1 MQCYTELTPPTAVT
15 HSLILPF
22 TSAESNN
29 LVIARTSL
37 LQIFTT
43 KIISNVQ
50 DYLHRVKAENGE
62 KNDSQVNDIGVLETK
77 SGGDFARIDRAR
89 RTKLILLAEYP
100 LSGTVTSLAR
110 VKLQSSKSGGDALLV
125 GTKDAKLSLA
135 EWDPS
140 RSELS
145 TISIHYY
152 EQDDLHSSPW
162 APSLK
167 DSVSYMSADPGSRC
181 AALKFG
187 LRCLAILP
195 FKQGD
200 EDVHMGDWE
209 NELGESHSIEKVSS
223 KAVNGNI
230 TKEETPFSPSFV
242 LKLPS
247 LDSTLFTPIH
257 LSFLYEYREPTFGIL
272 ASINSPSSSLLFER
286 KDILTYMVFTLDL
299 HQKASTTILSVSGLP
314 YDLTQVLP
322 LPAPVGGALLIGR
335 NELIHIDQAG
345 KVNGVAVNIFAKQC
359 TSLNLHDQSEL
370 EMGLEGCKIE
380 QLSIESGELIIILQ
394 TGQIAILNFHVDGRS
409 VSGLRIRRV
418 SENAGG
424 FLVLTQ
430 ASCTCPLGP
439 NALFIGSE
447 FADSVILS
455 WDRKSNQTSRRK
467 HLLEFSEGS
476 DDISLEEDDD
486 DDVDDDLYGDG
497 QFTSVNNQDV
507 SDVENNKTGDYL
519 FYINDSL
526 MNLGPISDVT
536 FAKPLNQISNLPS
549 NKAEFISGQL
559 DMVIAIGKERAGSI
573 AIIHEN
579 IYPEVIRR
587 LQFPEARGIWTI
599 NVKKPTNKSNETLKD
614 KYDSKNESRIEDEYD
629 KLMIISK
636 ESGEGTKIS
645 DVYVLGSA
653 CFEALTGTEFE
664 PEAGA
669 TIEASTL
676 GNGLRIIQVLKSEVR
691 SYDGVGVMDLWEDYK
706 SRDIM
711 NNNNTLNDLGLAQ
724 IIPMYDDDTGAEP
737 KILSASFAD
746 PFLLLVR
753 DDSSIYV
760 AQCDNS
766 NELEEIEK
774 VEKSLQT
781 TKWVAGCLYND
792 HTCVFTLEQVDK
804 NITSRQN
811 VLLFLL
817 SVDGGLHIYALP
829 NLSKSL
835 YVAEG
840 LCYVPPIHSADFV
853 ARRAA
858 TRDSLIEILVADL
871 GDQIIKSPYLIV
883 STNSPLISLKLIIIQ
898 LRSSYD
904 DLTIYEPFRIKC
916 SSSLENLSTIL
927 RFLKLSNPHL
937 AKNTFEPSEIV
948 TSPMRSIMNVGG
960 FSMVF
965 LPGASPSMILKSSKS
980 VPKVISL
987 QSSGVLGMSGF
998 HTAGCERGFIYA
1010 DMEGIMRIAQLPSN
1024 TSFVELG
1031 KPLQRIEIGE
1041 EVHAITYHPPMECY
1055 VIGTSSKVEFELPKD
1070 DDHHREWAREDI
1082 SFKPTVEQSSIKLI
1096 NPINWSIIQEID
1108 LEPCESILCI
1118 KSLSL
1123 EVSEITNE
1131 CKQLIT
1137 IGTAICKGEDL
1148 PTKGRIYVYD
1158 IVIAVPEPGRPE
1170 TNKRL
1175 KLVSKEDIGRGAVTA
1190 VSEIGTQGFMLVS
1203 QGQKCMVRGLKEDGS
1218 LLPVAFMD
1226 MNCYVTCIKE
1236 LRGTG
1241 LCIFS
1246 DIIKGVWFAGY
1257 TEEPYKMM
1265 LFGKSAKNLEVIAA
1279 ELLPHGKE
1287 LYIVVADVNCN
1298 LHILEYDPEHPKSIQ
1313 GHLLLHRSTF
1323 AFGGHFPKTLTLLP
1337 RTKAPTINL
1346 SNLHATDYSSDVAN
1360 TQDYH
1365 IIITTSTGCISVLS
1379 PLSEFQYRRLST
1391 LTTHLANTL
1400 SHPLGLNPK
1409 MYRIDREAPDSMAG
1423 SRTVVDGALLSRWME
1438 LGSQRRA
1445 EVAGRV
1451 GIDVDQIRDDLVDLQ
1466 CGLRY
1471 L

>member
-22 TSAESNN
+22 TSADSNN

-43 KIISNVQ
+43 KIISTVL
-50 DYLHRVKAENGE
+50 DSSHRIKTENGE
-62 KNDSQVNDIGVLETK
+62 KNDPKVNDTGVLETK
-77 SGGDFARIDRAR
+77 SGSDSARIDRAR

-140 RSELS
+140 RSEIS

-162 APSLK
+162 AISLK

-200 EDVHMGDWE
+200 EDVHMDDWE
-209 NELGESHSIEKVSS
+209 NELGESHSIEKVSP

-257 LSFLYEYREPTFGIL
+257 LAFLYEYREPTFGIL
-272 ASINSPSSSLLFER
+272 ASVNSPSSSLLFER

-345 KVNGVAVNIFAKQC
+345 KVNGVAVNMFAKQC
-359 TSLNLHDQSEL
+359 TSLNLLDQSEL

-380 QLSIESGELIIILQ
+380 QLSIESGEMIIILQ

-424 FLVLTQ
+424 FLVLAQ
-430 ASCTCPLGP
+430 ASCTCLLGS

-447 FADSVILS
+447 FADSVVLS
-455 WDRKSNQTSRRK
+455 WDRKSNQTMRRK

-476 DDISLEEDDD
+476 DDLSLEDDDD

-497 QFTSVNNQDV
+497 QFASVNDGDI
-507 SDVENNKTGDYL
+507 SDAAINKTGDYL

-526 MNLGPISDVT
+526 INLGPISDIT
-536 FAKPLNQISNLPS
+536 FAKPQSQISKIPS
-549 NKAEFISGQL
+549 NNAEFISGQL
-559 DMVIAIGKERAGSI
+559 DMVITIGKERAGSF

-587 LQFPEARGIWTI
+587 LQFPEARGIWAI
-599 NVKKPTNKSNETLKD
+599 NVKKPIEKSNETLKE
-614 KYDSKNESRIEDEYD
+614 KYDSKTESRIEDEYD
-629 KLMIISK
+629 RLMIISK
-636 ESGEGTKIS
+636 ESEEGTKIS
-645 DVYVLGSA
+645 DVYVLRSA
-653 CFEALTGTEFE
+653 SFEALTGTEFE

-676 GNGLRIIQVLKSEVR
+676 GNGVRIIQVLKSEVR
-691 SYDGVGVMDLWEDYK
+691 SYDG
-706 SRDIM
+706 
-711 NNNNTLNDLGLAQ
+711 DLGLAQ

-746 PFLLLVR
+746 PYLLLVR

-760 AQCDNS
+760 AQCDQS

-774 VEKSLQT
+774 LEKSLQT
-781 TKWVAGCLYND
+781 TKWAAGCLYND
-792 HTCVFTLEQVDK
+792 HTGVFTLEQADK
-804 NITSRQN
+804 KIASKQN

-817 SVDGGLHIYALP
+817 SVDGGLYIYALP
-829 NLSKSL
+829 NLSKTVF
-835 YVAEG
+835 VAEG
-840 LCYVPPIHSADFV
+840 LCFVPPIHSADFV

-871 GDQIIKSPYLIV
+871 GDEITKYPYMI
-883 STNSPLISLKLIIIQ
+883 

-904 DLTIYEPFRIKC
+904 DLTIYEPFRIKSP
-916 SSSLENLSTIL
+916 SSSENLSTIL
-927 RFLKLSNPHL
+927 RFLKINNPHL
-937 AKNTFEPSEIV
+937 AKNTFEPSEIAAC
-948 TSPMRSIMNVGG
+948 PMRSITNVGG
-960 FSMVF
+960 YSIVF
-965 LPGASPSMILKSSKS
+965 LPGASPSMILKNSKS
-980 VPKVISL
+980 KPKVISL
-987 QSSGVLGMSGF
+987 QSSGVRGMSSF
-998 HTAGCERGFIYA
+998 HTAGCERGFIYS
-1010 DMEGIMRIAQLPSN
+1010 DIEGIMRIAQLPSN
-1024 TSFVELG
+1024 TSFVEVG
-1031 KPLQRIEIGE
+1031 KPMQRIEIGE
-1041 EVHAITYHPPMECY
+1041 EIHAITYHPPMECY
-1055 VIGTSSKVEFELPKD
+1055 VLGTSSKVEFELPKD

-1096 NPINWSIIQEID
+1096 NPINWSIIQEIE
-1108 LEPCESILCI
+1108 LEPCESILCV
-1118 KSLSL
+1118 KTLNL

-1131 CKQLIT
+1131 RKQLIT

-1175 KLVSKEDIGRGAVTA
+1175 KLVAKEDIGRGAVTA
-1190 VSEIGTQGFMLVS
+1190 VSEVGTQGFMLVS

-1241 LCIFS
+1241 LCVFS
-1246 DIIKGVWFAGY
+1246 DVIKGVWFAGY

-1265 LFGKSAKNLEVIAA
+1265 LFGKSAKNFEVIAA
-1279 ELLPHGKE
+1279 ELLPDGKE

-1323 AFGGHFPKTLTLLP
+1323 ALGGHFPKTLTLLP
-1337 RTKAPTINL
+1337 RTKAPTLNL
-1346 SNLHATDYSSDVAN
+1346 SNLNATGYSNDVAN

-1365 IIITTSTGCISVLS
+1365 IIITTSTGCISILS

-1391 LTTHLANTL
+1391 LTTHLTNAL
-1400 SHPLGLNPK
+1400 SHSLGLNPK
-1409 MYRIDREAPDSMAG
+1409 MYRIDRDAPDSMAG

>member
-22 TSAESNN
+22 TSADSNN

-37 LQIFTT
+37 LQIFKT
-43 KIISNVQ
+43 KIISTVHDNS
-50 DYLHRVKAENGE
+50 YRVKAENGE
-62 KNDSQVNDIGVLETK
+62 KNDSQFNDIGVLESK

-110 VKLQSSKSGGDALLV
+110 VKLQSSKSGGEALLV
-125 GTKDAKLSLA
+125 GIKDAKLSLA

-200 EDVHMGDWE
+200 EDVHMDDWE
-209 NELGESHSIEKVSS
+209 NESGESHFTEKASS
-223 KAVNGNI
+223 KAVNGNF
-230 TKEETPFSPSFV
+230 TKEETPYSPSFV

-257 LSFLYEYREPTFGIL
+257 LAFLYEYREPTFGIL

-345 KVNGVAVNIFAKQC
+345 KVNGVAVNMFAKQC

-370 EMGLEGCKIE
+370 EMGLEGCKLE
-380 QLSIESGELIIILQ
+380 QLSIESGEMIIILQ

-424 FLVLTQ
+424 FLILAQ
-430 ASCTCPLGP
+430 ASCTCLLSP
-439 NALFIGSE
+439 NSLFIGSE
-447 FADSVILS
+447 FADSVVLS
-455 WDRKSNQTSRRK
+455 WDRKSNQTTRRK

-476 DDISLEEDDD
+476 DDISLEEVD

-497 QFTSVNNQDV
+497 QSLIASVNNGDV
-507 SDVENNKTGDYL
+507 SEIENGKTGDYL

-526 MNLGPISDVT
+526 INLGPISDVT
-536 FAKPLNQISNLPS
+536 FAKSLSQTSNISSS
-549 NKAEFISGQL
+549 NSEFTSGQL
-559 DMVIAIGKERAGSI
+559 DMVLAIGKERAGSL

-587 LQFPEARGIWTI
+587 LQFPEARGIWTLNI
-599 NVKKPTNKSNETLKD
+599 KKPTDMSNEPLKD
-614 KYDSKNESRIEDEYD
+614 KNESKTDSRIENEYD
-629 KLMIISK
+629 RLMIISK
-636 ESGEGTKIS
+636 ESKEGTKIS

-653 CFEALTGTEFE
+653 SFEALTGTEFE

-676 GNGLRIIQVLKSEVR
+676 GNGVRIIQVLKSEVR
-691 SYDGVGVMDLWEDYK
+691 SYDG
-706 SRDIM
+706 
-711 NNNNTLNDLGLAQ
+711 DLGLAQ

-760 AQCDNS
+760 AQCDDS

-774 VEKSLQT
+774 LEKSLQT

-792 HTCVFTLEQVDK
+792 HTGVFSLEQVDK
-804 NITSRQN
+804 NFTSRQN

-817 SVDGGLHIYALP
+817 SAEGGLHIYALP
-829 NLSKSL
+829 NLSETV

-840 LCYVPPIHSADFV
+840 LCFVPPILSADFV

-871 GDQIIKSPYLIV
+871 GDEIIKSPYLI
-883 STNSPLISLKLIIIQ
+883 

-904 DLTIYEPFRIKC
+904 DLTIYEPFRIKS
-916 SSSLENLSTIL
+916 SSSLENLSTVL

-937 AKNTFEPSEIV
+937 AKTTFEPSENV
-948 TSPMRSIMNVGG
+948 TSPMRAITNVGG
-960 FSMVF
+960 YSMVF
-965 LPGASPSMILKSSKS
+965 LPGASPSMILKNSKNIA
-980 VPKVISL
+980 KVISL
-987 QSSGVLGMSGF
+987 QSSGVRGLSSF
-998 HTAGCERGFIYA
+998 HTAGCERGFIYI
-1010 DMEGIMRIAQLPSN
+1010 DTEGIMRIAQLPSN

-1055 VIGTSSKVEFELPKD
+1055 VLGTSIKVDFELPKD

-1082 SFKPTVEQSSIKLI
+1082 SFRPTVEQSSIKLI
-1096 NPINWSIIQEID
+1096 NPINWSIIQEIE
-1108 LEPCESILCI
+1108 LEPCESILCVRT
-1118 KSLSL
+1118 LSL

-1131 CKQLIT
+1131 RKQLIT

-1158 IVIAVPEPGRPE
+1158 IIIAVPEPDRPE

-1175 KLVSKEDIGRGAVTA
+1175 KLIAKEDIGRGAVTA

-1241 LCIFS
+1241 LCVFS
-1246 DIIKGVWFAGY
+1246 DVIKGVWFAGY

-1265 LFGKSAKNLEVIAA
+1265 LFGKSAKNFEVIAA
-1279 ELLPHGKE
+1279 ELLPDGKE

-1323 AFGGHFPKTLTLLP
+1323 ALGGHFPKTLTLLP
-1337 RTKAPTINL
+1337 RTKAPTLNP
-1346 SNLHATDYSSDVAN
+1346 SNLHATGYSNDVTN

-1391 LTTHLANTL
+1391 LTTHLVNTL
-1400 SHPLGLNPK
+1400 SHSLGLNPK
-1409 MYRIDREAPDSMAG
+1409 MYRIDRDAPESMVG